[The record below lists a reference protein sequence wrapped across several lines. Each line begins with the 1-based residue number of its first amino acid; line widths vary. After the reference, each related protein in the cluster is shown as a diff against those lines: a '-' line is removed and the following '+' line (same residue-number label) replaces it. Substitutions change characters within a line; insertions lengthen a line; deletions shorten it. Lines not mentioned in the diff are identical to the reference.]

1 MSDLAQQDP
10 DKEMRARWEN
20 LRNSS
25 KVWRDHA
32 TAEEFEWGLLHPQ
45 LARELYTLPSEVLLA
60 RAAKKMVLINN
71 LLQEIDVLKAGAVQ
85 RQWSPSRS
93 GWSSWKG
100 RNKSELKHFGDSR

>member
-1 MSDLAQQDP
+1 MSDLAQQDL

-60 RAAKKMVLINN
+60 RAAKEMVLGGPKAVIAAEERVVE
-71 LLQEIDVLKAGAVQ
+71 LEKELERTQQERTEALQRLEMSDK
-85 RQWSPSRS
+85 
-93 GWSSWKG
+93 
-100 RNKSELKHFGDSR
+100 ELNEV